1 MIYADY
7 RYYKEQ
13 FHGVLIPE
21 AEFEYNAARA
31 SEYIDWQTFD
41 RITDKYMEN
50 ESAAALKIK
59 SCCCVLAE
67 AEYSF
72 SRRADISSEK
82 NGSYSV
88 TYSAKSSSDHSAEK
102 SCIISR
108 YLGNTG
114 LLYRG
119 VD

>member
-7 RYYKEQ
+7 SYYKGQ

-21 AEFEYNAARA
+21 TEFEYNAARA

-41 RITDKYMEN
+41 RITDEYMEN
-50 ESAAALKIK
+50 ESAAVLKIGH
-59 SCCCVLAE
+59 CCCALAE

-72 SRRADISSEK
+72 NQKADISSEK

-88 TYSAKSSSDHSAEK
+88 TYQAKNSSEHNAEK
-102 SCIISR
+102 SRIISR

-119 VD
+119 VG

>member
-7 RYYKEQ
+7 SYYTEQ
-13 FHGVLIPE
+13 FCGKLIPQE
-21 AEFEYNAARA
+21 RFEYLSARA
-31 SEYIDWQTFD
+31 SEYIDWQTFGRLESGVPD
-41 RITDKYMEN
+41 EYLDKV
-50 ESAAALKIK
+50 KK
-59 SCCCVLAE
+59 CCCALAE
-67 AEYSF
+67 SEF
-72 SRRADISSEK
+72 EFRMNGNISSEK

-88 TYSAKSSSDHSAEK
+88 TYSAKSDNAHNAEK
-102 SCIISR
+102 SLVIAR

>member
-31 SEYIDWQTFD
+31 SEYIDWQTFG
-41 RITDKYMEN
+41 RLEN
-50 ESAAALKIK
+50 GIPGEYDAKVRK
-59 SCCCVLAE
+59 CCCALAE
-67 AEYSF
+67 SEYSF

>member
-7 RYYKEQ
+7 SYYKEQ
-13 FHGVLIPE
+13 FHGKLIPE
-21 AEFEYNAARA
+21 TEFEYNAARA
-31 SEYIDWQTFD
+31 SEYIDYQTFD
-41 RITDKYMEN
+41 RITDEYMKSE
-50 ESAAALKIK
+50 EAAALKIR
-59 SCCCVLAE
+59 SCCCALAE
-67 AEYSF
+67 SEYSF
-72 SRRADISSEK
+72 NQRADISSEK

-88 TYSAKSSSDHSAEK
+88 TYSAKNSSDHNAEK
-102 SCIISR
+102 SRIITR

>member
-7 RYYKEQ
+7 NFYKEQ
-13 FHGVLIPE
+13 FCGRSIPQDD
-21 AEFEYNAARA
+21 FRYFAARA
-31 SEYIDWQTFD
+31 SEYIDAATFG
-41 RITDKYMEN
+41 RLEKGIPEEYVK
-50 ESAAALKIK
+50 KIQ
-59 SCCCVLAE
+59 SCCCALAE
-67 AEYSF
+67 TEYRFDQKS
-72 SRRADISSEK
+72 DISSEK

-88 TYSAKSSSDHSAEK
+88 TYSAKNSSDHNAEK
-102 SCIISR
+102 KRIIAM

>member
-7 RYYKEQ
+7 GYYREQ

-21 AEFEYNAARA
+21 TEFEYNAARA

-41 RITDKYMEN
+41 RITDEYMEN
-50 ESAAALKIK
+50 ELTVALKIQ
-59 SCCCVLAE
+59 SCCCALAE
-67 AEYSF
+67 SEYSF
-72 SRRADISSEK
+72 SQRADISSEK

-88 TYSAKSSSDHSAEK
+88 TYSAKNISDHNAEK
-102 SCIISR
+102 SRIISR